1 MDAYKDIYK
10 NDDTGICAEH
20 WVGASSV
27 EMHKHAYIELFI
39 IEKGSCKH
47 FYDHRETLLIPGDC
61 FLVPAHHEHGFE
73 IHKPSSIFNCQFFTE
88 RLRTDDIRRI
98 THELCA
104 GNSRGAQDCS
114 EFHGANINK
123 QGIYHFEPDAR
134 LYFFTLTGHMLDEQN
149 KAGVYFQE
157 MKRNY
162 LETIL
167 ILLKRVCDQ
176 QYSNYIQHPSPKH
189 TKIMK
194 VLSYIEANIAEEE
207 VFDFKALADQNN
219 VSPNH
224 FRKLFKD
231 FTGLSPVEYINRLR
245 IVKACDQL
253 LKGEESILDVAA
265 GVGIYDSNYFSR
277 MFKQYIGCSPKQ
289 YKPSKYQAGYR

>member
-1 MDAYKDIYK
+1 MDTYKDIYK
-10 NDDTGICAEH
+10 NDDTGISAEH
-20 WVGASSV
+20 WIGASSV
-27 EMHKHAYIELFI
+27 EMHKHAYLELFI

-47 FYDHRETLLIPGDC
+47 FYNNREILLIPGDC

-73 IHKPSSIFNCQFFTE
+73 IHKLASIFNCQFFTKG
-88 RLRTDDIRRI
+88 LRIDMRQI
-98 THELCA
+98 TNELCA
-104 GNSRGAQDCS
+104 GNSKNEQDYA
-114 EFHGANINK
+114 EFHKANINK
-123 QGIYHFEPDAR
+123 QGIYHFEPDFR
-134 LYFFTLTGHMLDEQN
+134 LCFFTLIGYMLDEQN
-149 KAGVYFQE
+149 KADAYFRQ

-162 LETIL
+162 MEAIL
-167 ILLKRVCDQ
+167 ILLKRVSDQ
-176 QYSNYIQHPSPKH
+176 QYNNYMHHPSPKYA
-189 TKIMK
+189 KIMK
-194 VLSYIEANIAEEE
+194 VLSYIEANITEEE
-207 VFDFKALADQNN
+207 VFDFKAIAGQNN

-253 LKGEESILDVAA
+253 LKGEESIIDVAA
-265 GVGIYDSNYFSR
+265 SVGIYDSNYFSR